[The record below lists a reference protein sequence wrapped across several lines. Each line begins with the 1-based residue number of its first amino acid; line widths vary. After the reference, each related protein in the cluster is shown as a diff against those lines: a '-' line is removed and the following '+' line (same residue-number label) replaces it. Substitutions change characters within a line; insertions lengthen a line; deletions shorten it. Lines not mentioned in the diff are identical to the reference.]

1 MIIVCMEK
9 NLNKDQR
16 EQLYA
21 EYGLRILTDNEMRS
35 ISQQIPHEIIK
46 RLMVQRDSAF
56 PRSFATF
63 LIPHSNE
70 LAQFEGQKVIALEV
84 GGTKM
89 RSGLATAKGNT
100 IDFGDTATTGFLRD
114 DRGSEKKTFTNADD
128 FFDHLL
134 KALPDLPDLLRENPD
149 AAISIIFSFPGIP
162 RQVQNGLDA
171 VISSLTKGFSKAGL
185 QGKPFGELFMDYLFR
200 KKHIEDKNRRFIIVN
215 DTPVLLTGE
224 NNFGAVIGSGYNF
237 AVKIKAKILK
247 EIFEKNN
254 ELFPGQWI
262 FPDGWSDEDEMIV
275 NIEAGGFDFAAA
287 ILDPNHYGREKTEK
301 QRFHF
306 LHEVDMQ
313 SPEEEHGK
321 QLDEKLVSGQYL
333 IRSFRVLMQ
342 KLADN
347 GYVTNLNYLQNNKW
361 DSQLISEILTG
372 NWEHIQEL
380 NDNDKTFATEICQKL
395 RELSLQ
401 VVKSHFIGAM
411 ELNNERYCNATIEG
425 SVFWNIPGYSRGL
438 QQALEESGI
447 SGDEILISKPAIASD
462 ERYGSLGQG
471 AVTAL
476 YYFNES

>member
-1 MIIVCMEK
+1 V
-9 NLNKDQR
+9 
-16 EQLYA
+16 
-21 EYGLRILTDNEMRS
+21 
-35 ISQQIPHEIIK
+35 
-46 RLMVQRDSAF
+46 
-56 PRSFATF
+56 
-63 LIPHSNE
+63 
-70 LAQFEGQKVIALEV
+70 
-84 GGTKM
+84 
-89 RSGLATAKGNT
+89 
-100 IDFGDTATTGFLRD
+100 
-114 DRGSEKKTFTNADD
+114 
-128 FFDHLL
+128 
-134 KALPDLPDLLRENPD
+134 
-149 AAISIIFSFPGIP
+149 
-162 RQVQNGLDA
+162 
-171 VISSLTKGFSKAGL
+171 
-185 QGKPFGELFMDYLFR
+185 
-200 KKHIEDKNRRFIIVN
+200 
-215 DTPVLLTGE
+215 
-224 NNFGAVIGSGYNF
+224 
-237 AVKIKAKILK
+237 
-247 EIFEKNN
+247 
-254 ELFPGQWI
+254 
-262 FPDGWSDEDEMIV
+262 
-275 NIEAGGFDFAAA
+275 
-287 ILDPNHYGREKTEK
+287 
-301 QRFHF
+301 
-306 LHEVDMQ
+306 
-313 SPEEEHGK
+313 EEHGK